1 MDSIPQQLL
10 LQVILI
16 LINAFFAMTE
26 IAVISL
32 NPGKLRMLAEEG
44 DKTAPRLLKLVE
56 EPAGFLSTIQIAITL
71 AGFLSSAFAADSF
84 AGYLVDWVYTDL
96 GFQSLSRGTLNT
108 LSVIV
113 ITLILSYFTLVLGE
127 LTPKRIAMQKPLQV
141 AKLSCGVVMAVA
153 AAARPAVWLLSA
165 STNGLLKLLRLSTQ
179 PEEES
184 VTEEEIRMMVDL
196 GQAKGT
202 IQREEGEWIDNVFDF
217 GESMARDL
225 MTHAGDV
232 TAFPATAEDGE
243 ILQAIRKTGLSRYP
257 VYDGDLN
264 HVLGIL
270 NARVFL
276 LDRAGDHPRPLREL
290 LRTAYFV
297 PDTLNAATLL
307 RDMQSK
313 KVHIA
318 VVIDEYGDT
327 AGIITMEDLLEEI
340 VGNIYD
346 EFDKAEQ
353 PRRAGGDRGR
363 LPRRLEGQRRRRH
376 RGGGGDP
383 GRGPAGGPGVRHP
396 GRAGVQPAPHHP
408 PGRPGAGCGGLR
420 APRPRGPGGRL
431 PHRQRHG
438 PQVRLPAGEC
448 RSDLLKGPFSLCQ
461 PPVDKI
467 PTAVAC
473 QAPVFSV

>member
-10 LQVILI
+10 LQAILI

-56 EPAGFLSTIQIAITL
+56 EPSGFLSTIQIAITL
-71 AGFLSSAFAADSF
+71 SGFLGAAFAGDAF
-84 AGYLVDWVYTDL
+84 AESLTAWLL
-96 GFQSLSRGTLNT
+96 GLGVGLPASVLNT
-108 LSVIV
+108 VSLVAV
-113 ITLILSYFTLVLGE
+113 TVVLSYFTLVFGE
-127 LTPKRIAMQKPLQV
+127 LVPKRIAMQKPLQ
-141 AKLSCGVVMAVA
+141 AARLTCGVVIAIAAVL
-153 AAARPAVWLLSA
+153 RPVVWLLSV
-165 STNGLLKLLRLSTQ
+165 STNGLLRLLRLPTQ

-232 TAFPATAEDGE
+232 TAFPVTAEDGE
-243 ILQAIRKTGLSRYP
+243 ILQAIRRTGLSRYP

-276 LDRAGDHPRPLREL
+276 LDRAGAHPRPLREL
-290 LRTAYFV
+290 LQSACFV
-297 PDTLNAATLL
+297 PDTLNAAALL
-307 RDMQSK
+307 RDMQSR

-340 VGNIYD
+340 VGSIYD
-346 EFDKAEQ
+346 EFDPAE
-353 PRRAGGDRGR
+353 
-363 LPRRLEGQRRRRH
+363 
-376 RGGGGDP
+376 
-383 GRGPAGGPGVRHP
+383 PAEIEVVGPGVWKVS
-396 GRAGVQPAPHHP
+396 GGADIEEVAETLGVDLPED
-408 PGRPGAGCGGLR
+408 REFDTLGGL
-420 APRPRGPGGRL
+420 
-431 PHRQRHG
+431 
-438 PQVRLPAGEC
+438 
-448 RSDLLKGPFSLCQ
+448 
-461 PPVDKI
+461 
-467 PTAVAC
+467 
-473 QAPVFSV
+473 VFSQLHTIPRNGPVPDVEAWGLHVHVDQVDGFRIVSATVRKCGSPPENAAPAS

>member
-32 NPGKLRMLAEEG
+32 TPGRLRMLAEEG
-44 DKTAPRLLKLVE
+44 DKAAPKLLKLVE

-196 GQAKGT
+196 GQARGT
-202 IQREEGEWIDNVFDF
+202 IEREEGEWIDNVFEF

-340 VGNIYD
+340 VGSIYD
-346 EFDKAEQ
+346 EFDPAE
-353 PRRAGGDRGR
+353 
-363 LPRRLEGQRRRRH
+363 
-376 RGGGGDP
+376 
-383 GRGPAGGPGVRHP
+383 PAEIEAVGPGVWKVS
-396 GRAGVQPAPHHP
+396 GGADIEEVAETLGVDLPED
-408 PGRPGAGCGGLR
+408 REFDTLGGL
-420 APRPRGPGGRL
+420 
-431 PHRQRHG
+431 
-438 PQVRLPAGEC
+438 
-448 RSDLLKGPFSLCQ
+448 
-461 PPVDKI
+461 
-467 PTAVAC
+467 
-473 QAPVFSV
+473 VFSQLHTIPRNGPVPDVEACGLHVHVDQVDGFRIVSATVRRCDPQEPPEEAPPAS

>member
-10 LQVILI
+10 LQAILI

-56 EPAGFLSTIQIAITL
+56 EPSGFLSTIQIAITL
-71 AGFLSSAFAADSF
+71 SGFLGAAFAGDAF
-84 AGYLVDWVYTDL
+84 AESLTAWLL
-96 GFQSLSRGTLNT
+96 GLGVGLPASVLNT
-108 LSVIV
+108 VSLVAV
-113 ITLILSYFTLVLGE
+113 TVVLSYFTLVFGE
-127 LTPKRIAMQKPLQV
+127 LVPKRIAMQKPLQ
-141 AKLSCGVVMAVA
+141 AARLTCGVVIAIAAVL
-153 AAARPAVWLLSA
+153 RPVVWLLSV
-165 STNGLLKLLRLSTQ
+165 STNGLLRLLRLPTQ

-232 TAFPATAEDGE
+232 TAFPVTAEDGE
-243 ILQAIRKTGLSRYP
+243 ILQAIRRTGLSRYP

-276 LDRAGDHPRPLREL
+276 LDRAGVHPRPLREL
-290 LRTAYFV
+290 LQSACFV
-297 PDTLNAATLL
+297 PDTLNAAALL
-307 RDMQSK
+307 RDMQSR

-340 VGNIYD
+340 VGSIYD
-346 EFDKAEQ
+346 EFDPAE
-353 PRRAGGDRGR
+353 
-363 LPRRLEGQRRRRH
+363 
-376 RGGGGDP
+376 
-383 GRGPAGGPGVRHP
+383 PAEIEAVGPGVWKVS
-396 GRAGVQPAPHHP
+396 GGADIEEVAETLGVDLPED
-408 PGRPGAGCGGLR
+408 REFDTLGGLVFSQLHTI
-420 APRPRGPGGRL
+420 PRG
-431 PHRQRHG
+431 G
-438 PQVRLPAGEC
+438 PVPDVEACGLHVHVDQVDGFRIVSATVRKCGSPPENAAPA
-448 RSDLLKGPFSLCQ
+448 S
-461 PPVDKI
+461 
-467 PTAVAC
+467 
-473 QAPVFSV
+473 

>member
-16 LINAFFAMTE
+16 LVNAFFAMTE

-32 NPGKLRMLAEEG
+32 NAGKLRMMAEEG
-44 DKTAPRLLKLVE
+44 DRSAPKLLKMVE
-56 EPAGFLSTIQIAITL
+56 EPSGFLSTIQIAITL
-71 AGFLSSAFAADSF
+71 SGFLGAAFAGDAF
-84 AGYLVDWVYTDL
+84 AEVLTDWLL
-96 GFQSLSRGTLNT
+96 GLGVGLPASVLNT
-108 LSVIV
+108 VSLVAVTI
-113 ITLILSYFTLVLGE
+113 ILSYFTLVFGE
-127 LTPKRIAMQKPLQV
+127 LVPKRIAMQKPMQV
-141 AKLSCGVVMAVA
+141 AKISCGVVRGIA
-153 AAARPAVWLLSA
+153 AILRPAVWLLSV
-165 STNGLLKLLRLSTQ
+165 STNGLLRLMRLSTKA
-179 PEEES
+179 EEET

-196 GQAKGT
+196 GEARGT
-202 IQREEGEWIDNVFDF
+202 IEREEGEWIDNVFDF

-232 TAFPATAEDGE
+232 TAFPADAEDQE

-290 LRTAYFV
+290 LQSAYFV

-307 RDMQSK
+307 RDMQSR

-327 AGIITMEDLLEEI
+327 AGIVTMEDLLEEI

-346 EFDKAEQ
+346 EFDPSEPAEIE
-353 PRRAGGDRGR
+353 AVS
-363 LPRRLEGQRRRRH
+363 
-376 RGGGGDP
+376 
-383 GRGPAGGPGVRHP
+383 PGVWKVS
-396 GRAGVQPAPHHP
+396 G
-408 PGRPGAGCGGLR
+408 GADIEEVAEALDVKLPEDREFDTLGGL
-420 APRPRGPGGRL
+420 
-431 PHRQRHG
+431 
-438 PQVRLPAGEC
+438 
-448 RSDLLKGPFSLCQ
+448 
-461 PPVDKI
+461 
-467 PTAVAC
+467 
-473 QAPVFSV
+473 VFSQLHTIPRNGPVPDVEACGLHVHVDQVDGFRIVSATVRRCDPQEPPEAPPAS

>member
-16 LINAFFAMTE
+16 LVNAFFAMTE

-32 NPGKLRMLAEEG
+32 NAGKLRMMAEEG
-44 DKTAPRLLKLVE
+44 DRSAPKLLKMVE
-56 EPAGFLSTIQIAITL
+56 EPSGFLSTIQIAITL
-71 AGFLSSAFAADSF
+71 SGFLGAAFAGDAF
-84 AGYLVDWVYTDL
+84 AEVLTDWLL
-96 GFQSLSRGTLNT
+96 GLGVGLPASVLNT
-108 LSVIV
+108 VSLVAVTI
-113 ITLILSYFTLVLGE
+113 ILSYFTLVFGE
-127 LTPKRIAMQKPLQV
+127 LVPKRIAMQKPMQV
-141 AKLSCGVVMAVA
+141 AKISCGVVRGIA
-153 AAARPAVWLLSA
+153 AILRPAVWLLSV
-165 STNGLLKLLRLSTQ
+165 STNGLLRLMRLSTKA
-179 PEEES
+179 EEET

-196 GQAKGT
+196 GEARGT
-202 IQREEGEWIDNVFDF
+202 IEREEGEWIDNVFDF

-232 TAFPATAEDGE
+232 TAFPADAEDQE

-290 LRTAYFV
+290 LQSAYFV

-307 RDMQSK
+307 RDMQSR

-327 AGIITMEDLLEEI
+327 AGIVTMEDLLEEI

-346 EFDKAEQ
+346 EFDPSEPAEI
-353 PRRAGGDRGR
+353 
-363 LPRRLEGQRRRRH
+363 EEVS
-376 RGGGGDP
+376 
-383 GRGPAGGPGVRHP
+383 PGVWRVS
-396 GRAGVQPAPHHP
+396 G
-408 PGRPGAGCGGLR
+408 GADIEEVAEALDVDLPEDLEFDTLGGL
-420 APRPRGPGGRL
+420 
-431 PHRQRHG
+431 
-438 PQVRLPAGEC
+438 
-448 RSDLLKGPFSLCQ
+448 
-461 PPVDKI
+461 
-467 PTAVAC
+467 
-473 QAPVFSV
+473 VFSQLHTIPQDGPVPDVEACGLHVHVDQADGFRIVSATVRKCAPQEPQEPEA

>member
-56 EPAGFLSTIQIAITL
+56 EPSGFLSTIQIAITL
-71 AGFLSSAFAADSF
+71 AGFLSSAFAADNF
-84 AGYLVDWVYTDL
+84 AGYLVDWVYGDL
-96 GFQSLSRGTLNT
+96 GFQALSRGTLNT
-108 LSVIV
+108 LAVIA
-113 ITLILSYFTLVLGE
+113 ITLVLSYFTLVLGE

-141 AKLSCGVVMAVA
+141 ARFTCGVVMAIA
-153 AAARPAVWLLSA
+153 AVLRPVVWLLSV
-165 STNGLLKLLRLSTQ
+165 STNGLLRLLRLPTQ

-232 TAFPATAEDGE
+232 TAFPVTAEDGE
-243 ILQAIRKTGLSRYP
+243 ILQAIRRTGLSRYP

-276 LDRAGDHPRPLREL
+276 LDRAGAHPSPLREL
-290 LRTAYFV
+290 LQSACFV
-297 PDTLNAATLL
+297 PDTLNAAALL
-307 RDMQSK
+307 RDMQSR

-346 EFDKAEQ
+346 EFDPSEPAEIE
-353 PRRAGGDRGR
+353 AV
-363 LPRRLEGQRRRRH
+363 
-376 RGGGGDP
+376 
-383 GRGPAGGPGVRHP
+383 GPGVWKVS
-396 GRAGVQPAPHHP
+396 GGADIEEVAETLGVDLPED
-408 PGRPGAGCGGLR
+408 REFDTLGGLVFSQLHTI
-420 APRPRGPGGRL
+420 PRG
-431 PHRQRHG
+431 G
-438 PQVRLPAGEC
+438 PVPDVEACGLHVHVDQVDGFRIVSATVRRCDPQEPPEEAPPA
-448 RSDLLKGPFSLCQ
+448 S
-461 PPVDKI
+461 
-467 PTAVAC
+467 
-473 QAPVFSV
+473 

>member
-56 EPAGFLSTIQIAITL
+56 EPSGFLSTIQIAITL
-71 AGFLSSAFAADSF
+71 AGFLSSAFAADNF
-84 AGYLVDWVYTDL
+84 AGYLVDWVYGDL
-96 GFQSLSRGTLNT
+96 GFQALSRGTLNT
-108 LSVIV
+108 LAVIA
-113 ITLILSYFTLVLGE
+113 ITLVLSYFTLVLGE

-141 AKLSCGVVMAVA
+141 ARFTCGVVMAIA
-153 AAARPAVWLLSA
+153 AVLRPVVWLLSV
-165 STNGLLKLLRLSTQ
+165 STNGLLRLLRLPTQ

-232 TAFPATAEDGE
+232 TAFPVTAEDGE
-243 ILQAIRKTGLSRYP
+243 ILQAIRRTGLSRYP

-276 LDRAGDHPRPLREL
+276 LDRAGAHPSPLREL
-290 LRTAYFV
+290 LQSACFV
-297 PDTLNAATLL
+297 PDTLNAAALL
-307 RDMQSK
+307 RDMQSR

-346 EFDKAEQ
+346 EFDPQEDQEIIQLEPNLWRISGSAE
-353 PRRAGGDRGR
+353 
-363 LPRRLEGQRRRRH
+363 LEDVAEALEMEFPEDEQS
-376 RGGGGDP
+376 DTL
-383 GRGPAGGPGVRHP
+383 
-396 GRAGVQPAPHHP
+396 
-408 PGRPGAGCGGLR
+408 GGLVFDQLSVI
-420 APRPRGPGGRL
+420 PEDGSKVEVDT
-431 PHRQRHG
+431 HG
-438 PQVRLPAGEC
+438 LHIKVESIVDRRVDWALV
-448 RSDLLKGPFSLCQ
+448 SKCQ
-461 PPVDKI
+461 EEEES
-467 PTAVAC
+467 
-473 QAPVFSV
+473 QA

>member
-16 LINAFFAMTE
+16 LVNAFFAMTE

-32 NPGKLRMLAEEG
+32 NAGKLRMMAEEG
-44 DKTAPRLLKLVE
+44 DRSAPKLLKMVE
-56 EPAGFLSTIQIAITL
+56 EPSGFLSTIQIAITL
-71 AGFLSSAFAADSF
+71 SGFLGAAFAGDAF
-84 AGYLVDWVYTDL
+84 AEVLTDWLL
-96 GFQSLSRGTLNT
+96 GLGVGLPASVLNT
-108 LSVIV
+108 VSLVAVTI
-113 ITLILSYFTLVLGE
+113 ILSYFTLVFGE
-127 LTPKRIAMQKPLQV
+127 LVPKRIAMQKPMQV
-141 AKLSCGVVMAVA
+141 AKISCGVVRGIA
-153 AAARPAVWLLSA
+153 AILRPAVWLLSV
-165 STNGLLKLLRLSTQ
+165 STNGLLRLMRLSTKA
-179 PEEES
+179 EEET

-196 GQAKGT
+196 GEARGT
-202 IQREEGEWIDNVFDF
+202 IERDEGEWIDNVFDF

-232 TAFPATAEDGE
+232 TAFPADAEDQE

-290 LRTAYFV
+290 LQSAYFV

-307 RDMQSK
+307 RDMQSR

-327 AGIITMEDLLEEI
+327 AGIVTMEDLLEEI

-346 EFDKAEQ
+346 EFDPSEPEEIEEVSPGVWRVSGGADIEEVAEALDVDL
-353 PRRAGGDRGR
+353 PEDREFDTLGG
-363 LPRRLEGQRRRRH
+363 LVFSQLHTIP
-376 RGGGGDP
+376 RGGPVPDVEAYGLHVHVDQVEGFRIVSATVRKCAP
-383 GRGPAGGPGVRHP
+383 QEPPEETPPA
-396 GRAGVQPAPHHP
+396 
-408 PGRPGAGCGGLR
+408 
-420 APRPRGPGGRL
+420 
-431 PHRQRHG
+431 
-438 PQVRLPAGEC
+438 
-448 RSDLLKGPFSLCQ
+448 S
-461 PPVDKI
+461 
-467 PTAVAC
+467 
-473 QAPVFSV
+473 

>member
-10 LQVILI
+10 LQAILI

-56 EPAGFLSTIQIAITL
+56 EPSGFLSTIQIAITL
-71 AGFLSSAFAADSF
+71 SGFLGAAFAGDAF
-84 AGYLVDWVYTDL
+84 AESLTAWLL
-96 GFQSLSRGTLNT
+96 GLGVGLPASVLNT
-108 LSVIV
+108 VSLVAV
-113 ITLILSYFTLVLGE
+113 TVVLSYFTLVFGE
-127 LTPKRIAMQKPLQV
+127 LVPKRIAMQKPLQ
-141 AKLSCGVVMAVA
+141 AARLTCGVVIAIAAVL
-153 AAARPAVWLLSA
+153 RPVVWLLSV
-165 STNGLLKLLRLSTQ
+165 STNGLLRLLRLPTQ

-232 TAFPATAEDGE
+232 TAFPVTAEDGE
-243 ILQAIRKTGLSRYP
+243 ILQAIRRTGLSRYP

-276 LDRAGDHPRPLREL
+276 LDRAGAHPRPLREL
-290 LRTAYFV
+290 LQSACFV
-297 PDTLNAATLL
+297 PDTLNAAALL
-307 RDMQSK
+307 RDMQSR

-327 AGIITMEDLLEEI
+327 AGIITMGDLLEEI
-340 VGNIYD
+340 VGSIYD
-346 EFDKAEQ
+346 EFDPAE
-353 PRRAGGDRGR
+353 
-363 LPRRLEGQRRRRH
+363 
-376 RGGGGDP
+376 
-383 GRGPAGGPGVRHP
+383 PAEIEAVGPGVWKVS
-396 GRAGVQPAPHHP
+396 GGADIEEVAETLGVDLPED
-408 PGRPGAGCGGLR
+408 REFDTLGGL
-420 APRPRGPGGRL
+420 
-431 PHRQRHG
+431 
-438 PQVRLPAGEC
+438 
-448 RSDLLKGPFSLCQ
+448 
-461 PPVDKI
+461 
-467 PTAVAC
+467 
-473 QAPVFSV
+473 VFSQLHTIPRNGPVPDVEAWGLHVHVDQVDGFRIVSATVRKCGSPPENAAPAS

>member
-16 LINAFFAMTE
+16 LVNAFFAMTE

-32 NPGKLRMLAEEG
+32 NAGKLRMMAEEG
-44 DKTAPRLLKLVE
+44 DRSAPKLLKMVE
-56 EPAGFLSTIQIAITL
+56 EPSGFLSTIQIAITL
-71 AGFLSSAFAADSF
+71 SGFLGAAFAGDAF
-84 AGYLVDWVYTDL
+84 AEVLTDWLL
-96 GFQSLSRGTLNT
+96 GLGVGLPASVLNT
-108 LSVIV
+108 VSLVAVTI
-113 ITLILSYFTLVLGE
+113 ILSYFTLVFGE
-127 LTPKRIAMQKPLQV
+127 LVPKRIAMQKPMQV
-141 AKLSCGVVMAVA
+141 AKISCGVVRGIA
-153 AAARPAVWLLSA
+153 AILRPAVWLLSV
-165 STNGLLKLLRLSTQ
+165 STNGLLRLMRLSTKA
-179 PEEES
+179 EEET

-196 GQAKGT
+196 GEARGT
-202 IQREEGEWIDNVFDF
+202 IEREEGEWIDNVFDF

-232 TAFPATAEDGE
+232 TAFPADAEDQE

-290 LRTAYFV
+290 LQSAYFV

-307 RDMQSK
+307 RDMQSR

-346 EFDKAEQ
+346 EFDPAE
-353 PRRAGGDRGR
+353 PAEIEAVSPGVWRVSGGADIEEVAEALDVDLPEDRAFDTLGG
-363 LPRRLEGQRRRRH
+363 LVFSQLHTIP
-376 RGGGGDP
+376 RGGPVPDVEACGLHVHVDQVEGFRIVSATVRKCAP
-383 GRGPAGGPGVRHP
+383 QEPPENASPA
-396 GRAGVQPAPHHP
+396 
-408 PGRPGAGCGGLR
+408 
-420 APRPRGPGGRL
+420 
-431 PHRQRHG
+431 
-438 PQVRLPAGEC
+438 
-448 RSDLLKGPFSLCQ
+448 S
-461 PPVDKI
+461 
-467 PTAVAC
+467 
-473 QAPVFSV
+473 

>member
-10 LQVILI
+10 LQAILI

-56 EPAGFLSTIQIAITL
+56 EPSGFLSTIQIAITL
-71 AGFLSSAFAADSF
+71 SGFLGAAFAGDAF
-84 AGYLVDWVYTDL
+84 AESLTAWLL
-96 GFQSLSRGTLNT
+96 GLGVGLPASVLNT
-108 LSVIV
+108 VSLVAV
-113 ITLILSYFTLVLGE
+113 TVVLSYFTLVFGE
-127 LTPKRIAMQKPLQV
+127 LVPKRIAMQKPLQ
-141 AKLSCGVVMAVA
+141 AARLTCGVVIAIAAVL
-153 AAARPAVWLLSA
+153 RPVVWLLSV
-165 STNGLLKLLRLSTQ
+165 STNGLLRLLRLPTQ

-232 TAFPATAEDGE
+232 TAFPVTAEDGE
-243 ILQAIRKTGLSRYP
+243 ILQAIRRTGLSRYP

-276 LDRAGDHPRPLREL
+276 LDRAGAHPRPLREL
-290 LRTAYFV
+290 LQSAYFV

-313 KVHIA
+313 KIHIA

-346 EFDKAEQ
+346 EFDPAE
-353 PRRAGGDRGR
+353 
-363 LPRRLEGQRRRRH
+363 
-376 RGGGGDP
+376 
-383 GRGPAGGPGVRHP
+383 PAEIEAVSPGVWRVS
-396 GRAGVQPAPHHP
+396 GGADIEEVAETLGVDLPED
-408 PGRPGAGCGGLR
+408 REFDTLGGL
-420 APRPRGPGGRL
+420 
-431 PHRQRHG
+431 
-438 PQVRLPAGEC
+438 
-448 RSDLLKGPFSLCQ
+448 
-461 PPVDKI
+461 
-467 PTAVAC
+467 
-473 QAPVFSV
+473 VFSQLHTIPRNGPVPDVEAWGLHVHVDQVDGFRIVSATVRKCGSPPESAAPAS

>member
-1 MDSIPQQLL
+1 M
-10 LQVILI
+10 
-16 LINAFFAMTE
+16 
-26 IAVISL
+26 
-32 NPGKLRMLAEEG
+32 
-44 DKTAPRLLKLVE
+44 
-56 EPAGFLSTIQIAITL
+56 
-71 AGFLSSAFAADSF
+71 
-84 AGYLVDWVYTDL
+84 DWVYTDL

-196 GQAKGT
+196 GQARGT
-202 IQREEGEWIDNVFDF
+202 IEREEGEWIDNVFEF

-290 LRTAYFV
+290 LQTAYFV

-340 VGNIYD
+340 VGSIYD
-346 EFDKAEQ
+346 EFDPAE
-353 PRRAGGDRGR
+353 
-363 LPRRLEGQRRRRH
+363 
-376 RGGGGDP
+376 
-383 GRGPAGGPGVRHP
+383 PAEIEAVGPGVWKVS
-396 GRAGVQPAPHHP
+396 G
-408 PGRPGAGCGGLR
+408 GADIEEVAEALDVKLPEDREFDTLGGL
-420 APRPRGPGGRL
+420 
-431 PHRQRHG
+431 
-438 PQVRLPAGEC
+438 
-448 RSDLLKGPFSLCQ
+448 
-461 PPVDKI
+461 
-467 PTAVAC
+467 
-473 QAPVFSV
+473 VFSQLHTIPRNGPVPDVEACGLHVHVDQVDGFRIVSATVRRCDPQEPPEETPPAS